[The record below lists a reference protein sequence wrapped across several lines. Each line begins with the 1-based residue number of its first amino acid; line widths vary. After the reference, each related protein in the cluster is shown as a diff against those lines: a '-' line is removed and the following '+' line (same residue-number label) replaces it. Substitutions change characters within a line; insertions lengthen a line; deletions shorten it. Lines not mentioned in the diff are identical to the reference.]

1 MSTLSSEDKVK
12 RREIDPAEHLD
23 TPLWV
28 VYGPDCFPT
37 MFCCKVLNHPTCG
50 LVIWGYSVY
59 RRQPGFRTLGQS
71 LQVWRDDHEKPKFF
85 ARQDNALLHLAK
97 ITTPKEPR

>member
-1 MSTLSSEDKVK
+1 MSTPTEDSRAV
-12 RREIDPAEHLD
+12 EPTEHLD

-59 RRQPGFRTLGQS
+59 RRQPGFRTLGQG
-71 LQVWRDDHEKPKFF
+71 LQAWLEAHEKPKFF
-85 ARQDNALLHLAK
+85 ARQDGALQHLAK
-97 ITTPKEPR
+97 ITTPREPR